1 MFFILQRRSMNVLGS
16 SGALVFNVLGGLYLL
31 AVLLRFLLQVAKADF
46 YNPVSQAVVKI
57 TDPMVKILRRFI
69 PGYKG
74 IDFSTLLLALLIEA
88 VAICVL
94 IILYGGSI
102 PGIGFIITWSFVGVT
117 YFIVN
122 IYYYAIIGSIIMSFV
137 MMFSGSTNPHPLLRL
152 IWQLTEP
159 VMAPIRKIV
168 PPMGG
173 LDFSPIFIFIGIQLI
188 RNFLIKTFGITDQ
201 LALIIIGI

>member
-1 MFFILQRRSMNVLGS
+1 MNVLGS
-16 SGALVFNVLGGLYLL
+16 SGALILNVLGGLYLL

-57 TDPMVKILRRFI
+57 TDPMVRILRRLI
-69 PGYKG
+69 PGYRG
-74 IDFSTLLLALLIEA
+74 IDFSSLLLALLIEA
-88 VAICVL
+88 AAICAL
-94 IILYGGSI
+94 IILYGGTI
-102 PGIGFIITWSFVGVT
+102 PGIGFIITWSFVGVI

-137 MMFSGSTNPHPLLRL
+137 MMFSGSMNPHPLLRL

-159 VMAPIRKIV
+159 VMAPVRKIV
-168 PPMGG
+168 PSIGG
-173 LDFSPIFIFIGIQLI
+173 LDFSPIFIFVGIQLI
-188 RNFLIKTFGITDQ
+188 RNFLITTFGITDQ